1 LSLALLCSS
10 SSSSS
15 SSAILNSQFT
25 RRKEREEKNVGRSS
39 AQSSVAKGYHR
50 TIVDDLCAFDT
61 FVRVAS
67 GFGGNKWSRRR
78 GRRSNA
84 ARGGRY
90 KKVVSRRRRSELL
103 RRAVRGR
110 ERERCAEQQQQQ
122 QQQQR
127 GSERCGVCAEEGV
140 AGKRESVSFFFVNK
154 RVFSWNFQTAFSR
167 FGSSSRSRLKQTITL
182 LEYASQRSADDDR
195 NTDERFLMFFVSLSL
210 QNRIQELARI

>member
-1 LSLALLCSS
+1 MSLALWCSS

-39 AQSSVAKGYHR
+39 APSSVAKGYHR

-61 FVRVAS
+61 FVRLAS

-90 KKVVSRRRRSELL
+90 KKVVSRSELL

>member
-1 LSLALLCSS
+1 VFFFFFFFFFFFGYFELSIYAE
-10 SSSSS
+10 
-15 SSAILNSQFT
+15 
-25 RRKEREEKNVGRSS
+25 EREKKKNVGRSS
-39 AQSSVAKGYHR
+39 AQSSVAKGYHQ

-61 FVRVAS
+61 FARVAS

-127 GSERCGVCAEEGV
+127 GRERCGVCAEEGV

-154 RVFSWNFQTAFSR
+154 SFLLEFPNRLFAR

-195 NTDERFLMFFVSLSL
+195 NTNE
-210 QNRIQELARI
+210 

>member
-1 LSLALLCSS
+1 VFFFFFFFFGYFELSIYAE
-10 SSSSS
+10 
-15 SSAILNSQFT
+15 
-25 RRKEREEKNVGRSS
+25 EREKKKNVGRSS
-39 AQSSVAKGYHR
+39 AQSSVAKGYHQ

-90 KKVVSRRRRSELL
+90 KKVVSRRRRSKLL

-110 ERERCAEQQQQQ
+110 KRERCAEQQQQQ

-140 AGKRESVSFFFVNK
+140 AGKRESVSLFFVNK
-154 RVFSWNFQTAFSR
+154 SFLLEFPNRLFAR

-195 NTDERFLMFFVSLSL
+195 NTNE
-210 QNRIQELARI
+210 